1 MRVIGRLVACL
12 VVAVAAASRLGAQED
27 FRPNDRPSLEVR
39 RAAGRIVV
47 DGHLSDS
54 GWVNAA
60 KAFDYLIRK

>member
-12 VVAVAAASRLGAQED
+12 VAAVAEASRLGAQED

-39 RAAGRIVV
+39 RAPGKIVI
-47 DGHLSDS
+47 DGALGDT
-54 GWVNAA
+54 GWANAA